1 MRPTLFQSRLLI
13 SHRVGPYWKASVV
26 LLMLLLIV
34 VSILPTQTAFQAEL
48 SPYDIT
54 SASFLGTDG
63 DADRIRGA
71 RIQSDGTVVLA
82 ANIGNSVPGDA
93 EPILLNG
100 ASATSGGAII
110 RLSADGR
117 SVLSVTRIAA
127 QVEDL
132 ALDAT
137 DTMYVA
143 AWEDGL
149 IKLDS
154 TASTLLFADPTNK
167 VLRVDAGG
175 EGFVAALQTDTS
187 DPDSSSPGKGRVVV
201 YDTDHQELGNFAGKH
216 NTLDVCL
223 DTASQTVSFLGWRQ
237 ASAFDGNKSQPV
249 QIAYLRGYAYDG
261 AEKYTAYDWSSDT
274 SSDRFINKPENNMAD
289 TRGYRCTIGGDG
301 KLYAAFEVAGGNHIF
316 RYSPFD
322 IMTKIGIVGGDQW
335 HEFYNTASEHK
346 TFFAR
351 YEPGTGEYLSGQQ
364 LTGRL
369 GPDKGNKANTIRVN
383 GGSIAVDD
391 EGRVYIGG
399 SSASGLPMPPHEKY
413 EAKDGETTFN
423 PFPDG
428 YLGGAW
434 FMVMSA
440 DFKTR
445 LYTTRLATGGTTHA
459 IDVRTLEGGTTNIV
473 FGGQTR
479 SLDETYTKEA
489 VQENGKGEREGWF
502 AVIGM
507 QSEPQPEIE
516 AIISADPMFAA
527 VAPLEVTFDASGS
540 TATTDITSYE
550 WDFGDKTTGN
560 GATVTHTYEAEG
572 SYEVQL
578 TVTDAEQ
585 NTATDTVTIIVGGSQ
600 VFLPMIMR

>member
-1 MRPTLFQSRLLI
+1 MRPMLFQSRLLI
-13 SHRVGPYWKASVV
+13 SQGAGRYMKVSVV
-26 LLMLLLIV
+26 LLSLLLLV
-34 VSILPTQTAFQAEL
+34 AMVLPVQTAFQAVP
-48 SPYDIT
+48 SSYDIA

-63 DADRIRGA
+63 DEDRIRGA

-82 ANIGNSVPGDA
+82 ANIGDSSPGDV
-93 EPILLNG
+93 EPILLND
-100 ASATSGGAII
+100 ATATSGGAII

-117 SVLSVTRIAA
+117 SILSVTRIAA

-132 ALDAT
+132 ALDDS
-137 DTMYVA
+137 DTIYVA
-143 AWEDGL
+143 AWEEGL

-154 TASTLLFADPTNK
+154 TASILLFADSANK
-167 VLRVDAGG
+167 VLRVDADG
-175 EGFVAALQTDTS
+175 EGMVATLQTSTS
-187 DPDSSSPGKGRVVV
+187 DPDSSKPGNGRVVV
-201 YDTDHQELGNFAGKH
+201 YDAEHEQLGNFTGRH

-223 DTASQTVSFLGWRQ
+223 DTASQTVAYIGWRQ

-249 QIAYLRGYAYDG
+249 QIAYLRGATYDG
-261 AEKYTAYDWSSDT
+261 SEKYTAYDWSTDT
-274 SSDRFINKPENNMAD
+274 ESDRFLNKPENNMAD

-316 RYSPFD
+316 RYRPFD
-322 IMTKIGIVGGDQW
+322 IMTKVGIVGGDQW
-335 HEFYNTASEHK
+335 HEFYNSRSEHK

-351 YEPGTGEYLSGQQ
+351 YEPDTGEYVLGQQ

-369 GPDKGNKANTIRVN
+369 GPDKGNRANTIRVN
-383 GGSIAVDD
+383 GGSIAVDG

-399 SSASGLPMPPHEKY
+399 SSAAGLPMPPHEKY
-413 EAKDGETTFN
+413 EAKGGETTFN

-459 IDVRTLEGGTTNIV
+459 VDARTLEGGTTNIV
-473 FGGQTR
+473 FGGQSR
-479 SLDETYTKEA
+479 SLEETYTKEA
-489 VQENGKGEREGWF
+489 VQKNGKGEREGWF
-502 AVIGM
+502 AVIGT
-507 QSEPQPEIE
+507 QTEPQPEIE

-550 WDFGDKTTGN
+550 WDFGDRTTGS
-560 GATVTHTYEAEG
+560 GETVTHTYESEG

-585 NTATDTVTIIVGGSQ
+585 NTATDTITIVVGGSQ
-600 VFLPMIMR
+600 VFLPMITR

>member
-1 MRPTLFQSRLLI
+1 
-13 SHRVGPYWKASVV
+13 
-26 LLMLLLIV
+26 
-34 VSILPTQTAFQAEL
+34 
-48 SPYDIT
+48 PYDIA
-54 SASFLGTDG
+54 SASFLGADG
-63 DADRIRGA
+63 DEDRIRGA

-82 ANIGNSVPGDA
+82 ANIGASAPGDV

-100 ASATSGGAII
+100 ATETSGGAII

-117 SVLSVTRIAA
+117 SILSVTRIAA

-132 ALDAT
+132 ALDAS
-137 DTMYVA
+137 DTIYVA

-154 TASTLLFADPTNK
+154 TASTLLFADPANK
-167 VLRVDAGG
+167 VMRVDAGD
-175 EGFVAALQTDTS
+175 EGMVAALQTDTS
-187 DPDSSSPGKGRVVV
+187 DPDSSSPGNGRVVV
-201 YDTDHQELGNFAGKH
+201 YDAEHEELGNFAGRH

-223 DTASQTVSFLGWRQ
+223 DTASQTVAYTGWRQ

-249 QIAYLRGYAYDG
+249 QIAYLRGATYDG
-261 AEKYTAYDWSSDT
+261 SEKYTAYDWSSDAE
-274 SSDRFINKPENNMAD
+274 SDRFLNKPENNMAD

-322 IMTKIGIVGGDQW
+322 IMTKIDIVGGDQW
-335 HEFYNTASEHK
+335 QEFYNSSSEHK

-351 YEPGTGEYLSGQQ
+351 YEPDSGEYLLGQQ

-369 GPDKGNKANTIRVN
+369 NSNRANTIRVN
-383 GGSIAVDD
+383 GGSIAVDG

-399 SSASGLPMPPHEKY
+399 ASASGLPMPPHEKY

-459 IDVRTLEGGTTNIV
+459 IDARTLEGGATNIV

-479 SLDETYTKEA
+479 NLDETYTKDA
-489 VQENGKGEREGWF
+489 VQEQGSGEREGWF
-502 AVIGM
+502 AVIGT

-516 AIISADPMFAA
+516 AVISANPMFAA

-540 TATTDITSYE
+540 TTTTEITSYE
-550 WDFGDKTTGN
+550 WDFGDGNTDTGE
-560 GATVTHTYEAEG
+560 TVTHTYDSEG
-572 SYEVQL
+572 VYEVEL

-600 VFLPMIMR
+600 VFLPLTVR